1 MPSKA
6 TVKAFSLPLMIM
18 ALAWALGHVI
28 LSMTPVQT
36 AGRPILTAEPIETL
50 AAPF

>member
-1 MPSKA
+1 MLSKA

-28 LSMTPVQT
+28 LSMTPLQT
-36 AGRPILTAEPIETL
+36 AGRPHQAAEPSKAM